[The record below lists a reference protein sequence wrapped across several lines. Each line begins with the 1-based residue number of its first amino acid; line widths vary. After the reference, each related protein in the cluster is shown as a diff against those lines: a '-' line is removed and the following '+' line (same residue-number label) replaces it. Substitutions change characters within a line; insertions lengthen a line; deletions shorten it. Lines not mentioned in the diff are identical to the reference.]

1 MRLCLYDT
9 HKPIPSALLGYGL
22 FAIISAIISAIS
34 SAIIYILIIVY
45 GAIYSVIYSATPLY
59 SAFELVGVVEDAV
72 VQEIRVARNDDEE
85 VGAVVV
91 GLDCSQG

>member
-22 FAIISAIISAIS
+22 FAIIFAII

-45 GAIYSVIYSATPLY
+45 GVTYSATPLY

-72 VQEIRVARNDDEE
+72 VQEI
-85 VGAVVV
+85 GW
-91 GLDCSQG
+91 QGMMMRK